1 VRTAVSDAIGD
12 VVRTVSGLK
21 GRITGALGNVG
32 SLLYNSGRSLISGF
46 ISGIKSMLSAAK
58 DAASAVVGKVRGF
71 FGNSPAK
78 EGPLSG
84 RGWTRYSGED
94 FSSDFAAGI
103 RANQSL
109 VTSAAGRLVS
119 GAAAPVSAGQGVASL
134 LSSTRTAQTVT
145 AQAAAPNVSVNTAA
159 PRVTVMIG
167 NKVINDYV
175 QILID
180 DNNAIV
186 ARQLAQGV
194 RI

>member
-46 ISGIKSMLSAAK
+46 ISGIKSMLGSVGSAAK
-58 DAASAVVGKVRGF
+58 SVVQKARDF
-71 FGNSPAK
+71 FGSSPAK
-78 EGPLSG
+78 VGPLSG
-84 RGWTRYSGED
+84 KGWTLYSGHA
-94 FSSDFAAGI
+94 FASDFAAGI

-109 VTSAAGRLVS
+109 VASAAGRLVS

-145 AQAAAPNVSVNTAA
+145 AQAAAPNVSVNTSA

-167 NKVINDYV
+167 NKVINDHV
-175 QILID
+175 QVLID
-180 DNNAIV
+180 DNNATV

-194 RI
+194 RT